1 VSTTTLQRSAPDTK
15 IGWAFGGMFALLA
28 AVAVGSSFWLRAG
41 PFESGLAALQRGDEA
56 TLAVI
61 LEQATSRPIAAGRV
75 APLVELALATGET
88 VQAVALLE
96 RFVAQQPNHIPALRR
111 LVDVMAQVGFSTR
124 LAEVLEQLHGLTGE
138 VDHLRRSMEI
148 SDAMGLAAE
157 RDRLLER
164 LVATGEA
171 EAHEVRVFARRRSAA
186 GDAASG
192 YNSLLAALQKGAG
205 SETVHVLSLAA
216 VLALALPDQGS
227 ALTALGRAAAASPV
241 SVSTA
246 ALELLERREAR
257 AALTLL
263 SALPPA
269 TQDSPQ
275 LLPVLL
281 RAEIEVDRRLASAR
295 LDRLRGS
302 GRLPAE
308 FAPTLA
314 LLTAEAGD
322 TEAALAL
329 AASLPPGTVPPGL
342 AGWLLERLAAA
353 SNLSLLARLPAGA
366 LAQDPLFAAAVAME
380 RNAPREAEA
389 ALRRALERPPEAPAQ
404 RALLLVMLRRADLA
418 RIAFTGILDA
428 LRRGDVAPER
438 LGLLPLL
445 AETPQQSSMAVAALR
460 PQRDRLPGAAAAWA
474 ILAAQQGQTREVLAW
489 LPGANLPIG
498 ALLDI
503 QSAALT
509 RRDAAL
515 AEATAQAAL
524 RAIAAGQSPPAGF
537 TEAEIAL
544 RGGLGGPMTEAL
556 VVRALDQ
563 IASSPG
569 AVAERILWLLA
580 AHPDLPNAAR
590 YNGRVSGHP
599 ALATLPPGPNS
610 TWLLGIVAPDRAT
623 DLAARAAAEPLRFG
637 PLLIAARYR
646 QGGDAAGQA
655 ALRDM
660 LGRLPAESREAAVHA
675 TLALALSPGA
685 APAIE
690 RGAAETLGGNWNF
703 NVLARLERS
712 GQRGP
717 LLAALRARA
726 ADTSLPR
733 TERLGAAARLGELND
748 REGATAAMRALA
760 EGLGPEATELRQ
772 LMYLWGPAARPE
784 ALSWTE
790 RRAREAPPA
799 QRGAWLAHLDYL
811 GGNAAGLRLLDDWRD
826 SLSTDPAVARA
837 AAALFYRAGQV
848 PGGEAM
854 LAGAISAARDP
865 ATLAA
870 LGEAANAAALPR
882 LALAAYGRALAQ
894 RPGERDWQLAA
905 ARAAASSHR
914 PEEAARHYREVM
926 ASGRATPEVMLEAGD
941 ALRGIGEGVSARR
954 IYGEALTRA
963 GNDRLRARLLARL
976 DRPQEARALLERLLQ
991 ASRGDPELR
1000 AELMEL
1006 QNR

>member
-1 VSTTTLQRSAPDTK
+1 MTTAALRRAAPDTSF
-15 IGWAFGGMFALLA
+15 GWAFGGMFALLA

-41 PFESGLAALQRGDEA
+41 PFESGLAALERGDEA
-56 TLAVI
+56 SVAAI
-61 LEQATSRPIAAGRV
+61 LELATNRPITPGRV

-88 VQAVALLE
+88 GQAVAILE
-96 RFVAQQPNHIPALRR
+96 RFLIQQPNHVAALTR
-111 LVDVMAQVGFSTR
+111 LADVLEQVGFSAR
-124 LAEVLEQLHGLTGE
+124 LADVLEQLHRLTGT

-148 SDAMGLAAE
+148 SDALALTAE
-157 RDRLLER
+157 RDRRLES

-171 EAHEVRVFARRRSAA
+171 APHEVLVFARRRSAA
-186 GDAASG
+186 GEAAAA
-192 YNSLLAALQKGAG
+192 YRSLLAALQKGAG
-205 SETVHVLSLAA
+205 NETVHVLSLAA
-216 VLALALPDQGS
+216 VLALGLPDAAS
-227 ALTALGRAAAASPV
+227 AQAALGRVAAASPTAA
-241 SVSTA
+241 STA
-246 ALELLERREAR
+246 ALELLERREAL

-269 TQDSPQ
+269 AQDSPQ

-295 LDRLRGS
+295 LDRLRAS

-322 TEAALAL
+322 TETALAL

-353 SNLSLLARLPAGA
+353 SNLGVLARLPAGA
-366 LAQDPLFAAAVAME
+366 LAQDPLFAAASALE
-380 RNAPREAEA
+380 RSAPREAEA
-389 ALRRALERPPEAPAQ
+389 ALRRALERPAEAPAQ
-404 RALLLVMLRRADLA
+404 RALLIVMLRRTGLVGA
-418 RIAFTGILDA
+418 AFTSIVDG

-445 AETPQQSSMAVAALR
+445 VETPLQASTAVAALR
-460 PQRDRLPGAAAAWA
+460 SQRDRLPGASAAWA

-489 LPGANLPIG
+489 MPGANLSIG

-503 QSAALT
+503 QSAALM

-515 AEATAQAAL
+515 AEATAQAAR
-524 RAIAAGQSPPAGF
+524 RAIAGGQTPPAGF

-544 RGGLGGPMTEAL
+544 RGALGGPMSEAL
-556 VVRALDQ
+556 LMRALDQ
-563 IASSPG
+563 IASNPG

-580 AHPDLPNAAR
+580 GHPDLPNAAR
-590 YNGRVSGHP
+590 YDGQVSVHP
-599 ALATLPPGPNS
+599 ALAALPAGPNS

-623 DLAARAAAEPLRFG
+623 DLAVRAAADPLRFG
-637 PLLIAARYR
+637 PLFVAVSQRN
-646 QGGDAAGQA
+646 GGDAAGRQ

-660 LGRLPAESREAAVHA
+660 LGRLRPESREAAVHA
-675 TLALALSPGA
+675 ALALAPGA

-690 RGAAETLGGNWNF
+690 RGAAEMLGGNWSF
-703 NVLARLERS
+703 NVMARLERS
-712 GQRGP
+712 DQRGP

-726 ADTSLPR
+726 ADASLPR
-733 TERLGAAARLGELND
+733 TERLGAAARLGEMND

-760 EGLGPEATELRQ
+760 EGLGPEAAEVRQ
-772 LMYLWGPAARPE
+772 LIYLWGPAARPE
-784 ALSWTE
+784 ALSWAE

-799 QRGAWLAHLDYL
+799 QRGTWLAHLDYL
-811 GGNAAGLRLLDDWRD
+811 GGNAAGLRLLHEWRD
-826 SLSTDPAVARA
+826 SLSADPAVARA
-837 AAALFYRAGQV
+837 AAGLFYRAGQV
-848 PGGEAM
+848 PGGEAL

-865 ATLAA
+865 ATLVA

-882 LALAAYGRALAQ
+882 LALTAYGRALAQ

-914 PEEAARHYREVM
+914 PQEAARYYREVL
-926 ASGRATPEVMLEAGD
+926 ASGRAAPEIMLEAGD

-954 IYGEALTRA
+954 MHEEALSRA
-963 GNDRLRARLLARL
+963 ANDRLRARLMARL
-976 DRPQEARALLERLLQ
+976 DRTQEARVLLERLLET
-991 ASRGDPELR
+991 SSGDPELR

-1006 QNR
+1006 RNR